1 MLVELLYSI
10 VIGNAKALYD
20 LLRFNSSLCANFK
33 LKQMRTRIQ
42 TKVNVEN
49 VIQQIECEVKAYS
62 KAIRIIMQ
70 LKEVQYKEAKMI
82 LERRINERITF
93 KTC

>member
-1 MLVELLYSI
+1 
-10 VIGNAKALYD
+10 
-20 LLRFNSSLCANFK
+20 
-33 LKQMRTRIQ
+33 MRKRIE

-62 KAIRIIMQ
+62 KAIKAVMTLHQ
-70 LKEVQYKEAKMI
+70 VAYKDAKAI
-82 LERRINERITF
+82 LERRINERLIF

>member
-1 MLVELLYSI
+1 
-10 VIGNAKALYD
+10 
-20 LLRFNSSLCANFK
+20 
-33 LKQMRTRIQ
+33 MRQRIE

-70 LKEVQYKEAKMI
+70 LKEVQYKEAKVI
-82 LERRINERITF
+82 LDRKIQDRITF